1 MTVKDIFALRKQGKI
16 EEAYE
21 AIRPIYREHKGRF
34 TTLCMFW
41 VASDVFKLRLEQ
53 KRIEEAEK
61 IYRAMLRLLPFI
73 EDDPEHKAKGFMHY
87 AEGRLIKAAIER
99 EESQAGLSSSEV
111 TEQRE
116 QCERAQTLP
125 SRDGTR
131 CNQREQARA
140 KLKESERFRKRY
152 FAMRDKKKRV
162 DIPSDNPSED
172 SNPCNPSDPCSEKDI
187 ISALS
192 DLSAGQTKVLDCI
205 KANEGI
211 NVPGIEAE
219 TGIPAKSIERHI
231 KVLIERGLIEHRGS
245 KKTGGYHPL

>member
-16 EEAYE
+16 EEAYA
-21 AIRPIYREHKGRF
+21 AIRPIYREHKGKY

-99 EESQAGLSSSEV
+99 EESQAGLSSSE
-111 TEQRE
+111 
-116 QCERAQTLP
+116 
-125 SRDGTR
+125 
-131 CNQREQARA
+131 REQARA

-152 FAMRDKKKRV
+152 FAMRDRKKRV

-172 SNPCNPSDPCSEKDI
+172 SNSCNSSDSCSEKDI

-219 TGIPAKSIERHI
+219 TGIPAKSVERHV
-231 KVLIERGLIEHRGS
+231 KVLIEHNLIEHRGS

>member
-1 MTVKDIFALRKQGKI
+1 
-16 EEAYE
+16 
-21 AIRPIYREHKGRF
+21 
-34 TTLCMFW
+34 MFW

-53 KRIEEAEK
+53 KRVEEAEK
-61 IYRAMLRLLPFI
+61 IYRALERLIPSI
-73 EDDPEHKAKGFMHY
+73 EDDKEHSAARFMHY

-152 FAMRDKKKRV
+152 FAMRDRKKRV

-172 SNPCNPSDPCSEKDI
+172 SNSCNSSDSCSQTRPEAEVSDI
-187 ISALS
+187 RVSEVPLS
-192 DLSAGQTKVLDCI
+192 KGQQMVLDCI
-205 KANEGI
+205 KAHPGLK
-211 NVPGIEAE
+211 VPGISDE

-231 KVLIERGLIEHRGS
+231 KVLIERNLIEHRGS
-245 KKTGGYHPL
+245 KKTGGYYAL

>member
-1 MTVKDIFALRKQGKI
+1 MNVKDIFALRKQGKI

-87 AEGRLIKAAIER
+87 AEGRLI
-99 EESQAGLSSSEV
+99 
-111 TEQRE
+111 T
-116 QCERAQTLP
+116 
-125 SRDGTR
+125 
-131 CNQREQARA
+131 
-140 KLKESERFRKRY
+140 ESERFRKRY

-172 SNPCNPSDPCSEKDI
+172 SNSCNSSDSCSEKDI

-205 KANEGI
+205 KVNEGI

-219 TGIPAKSIERHI
+219 TGIPSKSIERHI

-245 KKTGGYHPL
+245 KKTGGYHAL